1 MIKSQNLVPNIYY
14 KESRDFQLFGRIY
27 DIIFNYAK
35 TNIDLMENF
44 PINNY
49 TDSKLIELL
58 ARTLGFN
65 NKLSY
70 RNDDLNAICNV
81 FITLMKNKGSLK
93 SIELLVNTILNV
105 SNINNKAKVTL
116 SDDVQYPLVVISIP
130 DVISNPEV
138 KLLEDVLDYILP
150 IGVCYNIKTTAL
162 VDPDKGI
169 LIVNDVVQT
178 GNLLNEDKHTYSNI
192 YITANSNDQLDTQ
205 NKKQS
210 GDLIKINPENPST
223 GDIRYSRVIGSQNN
237 LDEGGQ

>member
-81 FITLMKNKGSLK
+81 FITLMRNKGSLK
-93 SIELLVNTILNV
+93 SIESLVNTILNV
-105 SNINNKAKVTL
+105 SNINKKSKVTL
-116 SDDVQYPLVVISIP
+116 DETTSYPLVVINIP
-130 DVISNPEV
+130 DVISNPEI

-150 IGVCYNIKTTAL
+150 IGVCYNIKTTTL
-162 VDPDKGI
+162 VDSDKGI
-169 LIVNDVVQT
+169 LFVNDVVQPSK
-178 GNLLNEDKHTYSNI
+178 LLNDDKQTYSNI
-192 YITANSNDQLDTQ
+192 YITSDSTDQLDSQ
-205 NKKQS
+205 KEKPS
-210 GDLIKINPENPST
+210 GDLINTNIENPST
-223 GDIRYSRVIGSQNN
+223 GDIRYSRVIGSPKNS
-237 LDEGGQ
+237 DKGGQ

>member
-14 KESRDFQLFGRIY
+14 NESRDFQLFGRIY

-81 FITLMKNKGSLK
+81 FITL
-93 SIELLVNTILNV
+93 I
-105 SNINNKAKVTL
+105 
-116 SDDVQYPLVVISIP
+116 
-130 DVISNPEV
+130 
-138 KLLEDVLDYILP
+138 
-150 IGVCYNIKTTAL
+150 
-162 VDPDKGI
+162 VDI
-169 LIVNDVVQT
+169 
-178 GNLLNEDKHTYSNI
+178 
-192 YITANSNDQLDTQ
+192 
-205 NKKQS
+205 
-210 GDLIKINPENPST
+210 
-223 GDIRYSRVIGSQNN
+223 
-237 LDEGGQ
+237 